1 MIAAA
6 VSEEAFKQQRPRLFA
21 LAYRMLG
28 SAADAEDVLQDAWL
42 RWQAADTAE
51 LEAPGAWLTT
61 VVTRLCLDQLKSA
74 RVRRESYVGPWLP
87 EPLPTG
93 GAEGSADSA
102 AAEPVA
108 SDPVALHESLSLA
121 FLVLLEQLTPAER
134 AAYLLHEVFD
144 YSHVEIARML
154 GLSADH
160 CRQLALRAR
169 GHLRQNRPRF
179 APSRERHERLLHEFL
194 LAIRAG
200 QLEPLQRLLSEDV
213 VMRSDGGG
221 KRSAATKPVLGSERV
236 ARFFLGLA
244 SKIPQHPLPIE
255 FRVLDV
261 NGWPALLTFEAGQL
275 LHVLSL
281 EGDGTTIQNVY
292 IVLNPDKL
300 QAIRRHLELATH

>member
-1 MIAAA
+1 MIT
-6 VSEEAFKQQRPRLFA
+6 VVMSQEEAFQQQRPRLFA

-42 RWQAADTAE
+42 RWQASDVAE
-51 LEAPGAWLTT
+51 LESPGAWLTT

-87 EPLPTG
+87 EPLPT
-93 GAEGSADSA
+93 ADSGES
-102 AAEPVA
+102 AAEPA
-108 SDPVALHESLSLA
+108 AADPVALQESLSMA
-121 FLVLLEQLTPAER
+121 FLVLLEQLSPAER

-144 YSHVEIARML
+144 YSHVEIAPML
-154 GLSADH
+154 GLSPDH

-169 GHLRQNRPRF
+169 GHLRERRPRF

-194 LAIRAG
+194 QAIRAG

-221 KRSAATKPVLGSERV
+221 KRSAATKPVYGSERV

-244 SKIPQHPLPIE
+244 SKLPSHPLPIE
-255 FRVLDV
+255 FRILDV

-281 EGDGTTIQNVY
+281 EGDGSTIRNVY

-300 QAIRRHLELATH
+300 QAIRRHLELTTH